1 MEKIDQIFGEFCLK
15 NHLVVATAESCTAG
29 LLAGEIANI
38 SGSSKWLDR
47 GFIVYTAVAKVEM
60 LDVDEQTIN
69 KYNVVSV
76 EVANEMALGA
86 INNSNANFSMAVTGV
101 AGPGGGSEEI
111 PVGTICMAWAF
122 NIAGV
127 NKVFVEKR
135 IFNGDRNQIRKDI
148 VQYMLRNAI
157 TLFSSLKK

>member
-1 MEKIDQIFGEFCLK
+1 MEKIDKLFGDFCVANNLI
-15 NHLVVATAESCTAG
+15 VVTAESCTAG

-47 GFIVYTAVAKVEM
+47 GFVVYTALSKVEM

-76 EVANEMALGA
+76 EVANEMAIGA
-86 INNSNANFSMAVTGV
+86 LDNSNANFSMAVTGV
-101 AGPGGGSEEI
+101 AGPGGGSEDI

-122 NIAGV
+122 TVGDSK
-127 NKVFVEKR
+127 KVFVEKK
-135 IFNGDRNQIRKDI
+135 IFNGDRNSIRKEI
-148 VQYMLRNAI
+148 VQYMLKNAI
-157 TLFSSLKK
+157 SLHNMLKK